1 MRHFLSFGYK
11 QIKRMMVSLVGGT
24 DIRKQRRKRRA
35 LRPPC
40 TQRWNGI
47 KQIDL
52 LNRPRTLA
60 RFKWFLKRPCQQGF
74 LLLKKCDSIAVF
86 VSIESFQKWPGLS
99 KTPPTENTKDILFE
113 MFTQTPSILAYRTRL
128 CSVAPFYLRR
138 LGINFENHLNRNF
151 VSFLRCSLIFSDKW
165 HQ

>member
-60 RFKWFLKRPCQQGF
+60 RFKWFLKRPWF
-74 LLLKKCDSIAVF
+74 VIRDSIAVF
-86 VSIESFQKWPGLS
+86 ASIESFQKWPGLS
-99 KTPPTENTKDILFE
+99 KTPPTENTKDILFK
-113 MFTQTPSILAYRTRL
+113 
-128 CSVAPFYLRR
+128 CSHKHQVYWYTGPVYAQWRR
-138 LGINFENHLNRNF
+138 FI
-151 VSFLRCSLIFSDKW
+151 
-165 HQ
+165 

>member
-1 MRHFLSFGYK
+1 M
-11 QIKRMMVSLVGGT
+11 
-24 DIRKQRRKRRA
+24 
-35 LRPPC
+35 
-40 TQRWNGI
+40 WNGI
-47 KQIDL
+47 KRTDL

-60 RFKWFLKRPCQQGF
+60 RFKWFVKRQCQQGF

-99 KTPPTENTKDILFE
+99 KTPPTENTKDILFKCSHK
-113 MFTQTPSILAYRTRL
+113 TPSILAYRTRL
-128 CSVAPFYLRR
+128 RSVAPFYLRR

-151 VSFLRCSLIFSDKW
+151 VSFPRCSLIFSDKW

>member
-1 MRHFLSFGYK
+1 M
-11 QIKRMMVSLVGGT
+11 
-24 DIRKQRRKRRA
+24 
-35 LRPPC
+35 
-40 TQRWNGI
+40 WNGI

-52 LNRPRTLA
+52 LNRARTLA
-60 RFKWFLKRPCQQGF
+60 RFKWFLKRQCQQGF

-99 KTPPTENTKDILFE
+99 KTPPTENTKDILFKCSHK
-113 MFTQTPSILAYRTRL
+113 TPSILAYRTRL
-128 CSVAPFYLRR
+128 RSVAPFYLRR

>member
-1 MRHFLSFGYK
+1 M
-11 QIKRMMVSLVGGT
+11 
-24 DIRKQRRKRRA
+24 
-35 LRPPC
+35 
-40 TQRWNGI
+40 WNGI

-52 LNRPRTLA
+52 LNRARTLA
-60 RFKWFLKRPCQQGF
+60 RFKWFLKRQCQQGF

-86 VSIESFQKWPGLS
+86 VSLESFQKWPGLS

-128 CSVAPFYLRR
+128 RSLAFYSRR
-138 LGINFENHLNRNF
+138 LDIDFKNHLNRNF
-151 VSFLRCSLIFSDKW
+151 LSFLRCSLIFSDKW

>member
-60 RFKWFLKRPCQQGF
+60 RFKWFLKRQCQQGF

-99 KTPPTENTKDILFE
+99 KTPPTENTKDILFK
-113 MFTQTPSILAYRTRL
+113 
-128 CSVAPFYLRR
+128 CSHKHQVYWHTGPVCAQWRR
-138 LGINFENHLNRNF
+138 FI
-151 VSFLRCSLIFSDKW
+151 
-165 HQ
+165 